1 MEEYFLYCIFAL
13 IFLLLL
19 VFLILLAKV
28 VSLGKRFRECMA
40 GSRGSSLEEML
51 VALHSELRRIKA
63 ELAENRREM
72 EYFRKKSVRVIQ
84 GLGVV
89 RYNAFWDTGGDLSF
103 SVALLDGQSN
113 GVVISSIYGR
123 EETRT
128 YAKPLENGK
137 SKYELSSEEKEA
149 ITKAREM
156 LLFAAQGRLSGGG

>member
-40 GSRGSSLEEML
+40 GSRGSNLEEML

-72 EYFRKKSVRVIQ
+72 EYFRKNPTV
-84 GLGVV
+84 
-89 RYNAFWDTGGDLSF
+89 
-103 SVALLDGQSN
+103 
-113 GVVISSIYGR
+113 
-123 EETRT
+123 
-128 YAKPLENGK
+128 
-137 SKYELSSEEKEA
+137 
-149 ITKAREM
+149 
-156 LLFAAQGRLSGGG
+156 

>member
-1 MEEYFLYCIFAL
+1 M
-13 IFLLLL
+13 
-19 VFLILLAKV
+19 
-28 VSLGKRFRECMA
+28 
-40 GSRGSSLEEML
+40 
-51 VALHSELRRIKA
+51 
-63 ELAENRREM
+63 
-72 EYFRKKSVRVIQ
+72 
-84 GLGVV
+84 
-89 RYNAFWDTGGDLSF
+89 SF

-128 YAKPLENGK
+128 YAKTLENGK